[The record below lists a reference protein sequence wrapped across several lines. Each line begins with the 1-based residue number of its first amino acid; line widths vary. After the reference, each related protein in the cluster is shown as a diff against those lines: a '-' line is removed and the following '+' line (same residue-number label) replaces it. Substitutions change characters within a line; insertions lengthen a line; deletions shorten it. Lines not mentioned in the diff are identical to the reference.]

1 MKLLWLPAAV
11 GDLDA
16 VFDYYVIR
24 SPRAAATL
32 YNKILDEAEILRT
45 NPRIAPKEPL
55 LENGLC
61 EYRSLVV
68 AKGKYKLVYT
78 ILEEKSVLIVLLFA
92 CRQNPTM
99 LRKMTISRK
108 I

>member
-1 MKLLWLPAAV
+1 M
-11 GDLDA
+11 
-16 VFDYYVIR
+16 
-24 SPRAAATL
+24 L
-32 YNKILDEAEILRT
+32 YNKMLEEAEILCT

-55 LENGLC
+55 LDDALR

-92 CRQNPTM
+92 CHQNPAV
-99 LRKMTISRK
+99 LRKMAFNRK